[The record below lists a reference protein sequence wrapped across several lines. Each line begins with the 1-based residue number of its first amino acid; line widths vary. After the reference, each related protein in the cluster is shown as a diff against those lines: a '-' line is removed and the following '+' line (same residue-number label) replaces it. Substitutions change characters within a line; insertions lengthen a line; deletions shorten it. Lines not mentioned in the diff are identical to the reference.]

1 MKTSFAV
8 AVLLCLG
15 SVAAVATDNS
25 QDIWTKQCIRCHGA
39 DGKGQTPMGKK
50 LHVLDL
56 TDAKVK
62 TELKDEEMF
71 KAIKE
76 GRKTKEGNALMKP
89 AQDATD
95 EDITALVKL
104 IRELK

>member
-1 MKTSFAV
+1 MKTPLLV
-8 AVLLCLG
+8 AVLFCLG
-15 SVAAVATDNS
+15 LATVCFADNS
-25 QDIWTKQCIRCHGA
+25 QDIWTKQCVKCHGT

-50 LHVLDL
+50 LHLLDF

-62 TELKDEEMF
+62 AELKDEEMF

-76 GRKTKEGNALMKP
+76 GRKTKEGNSLMKP

-104 IRELK
+104 IRGLN